1 MAVSLLP
8 TARPPHSILD
18 LHGYMACLPT
28 YIDPNSEA
36 AIFKTGRV
44 VCRLHTLLV
53 FFLGNGMASSGFRCP
68 VGTTTELPWFSPNPL
83 GQSGR

>member
-1 MAVSLLP
+1 MAGSLLP

-44 VCRLHTLLV
+44 VCKLHTLLV
-53 FFLGNGMASSGFRCP
+53 FF
-68 VGTTTELPWFSPNPL
+68 
-83 GQSGR
+83 